1 MSRFFAPS
9 DIDLK
14 PDETDGPMTIN
25 IVYSHIPRGASNA
38 VAYELELCDATRLF
52 DFNSAGL
59 DESLYPWSFT
69 LVVDDTT
76 SVPLSLSPEDCGSGS
91 AGNDSRIQLPL
102 REAWDV
108 SDPLQI
114 IVDAPNRPNIIT
126 EDGWDMTFRLFHPTE
141 NSGYTIYDEATFT
154 FQLDVF
160 ADPSVAEVWISEG
173 TMEEGTDA
181 TVSARIRNDG
191 TALALF
197 FMVDLECSGSTI
209 NNNVDPIVQLGPN
222 EEVVV
227 KWQITS
233 ETIEWWKQSI
243 DGTCIVTIDANMLSK
258 NVEGNDRYVYK
269 DEVYS
274 WSPGQS
280 STFVAFIIFGLLSL
294 VLGRLTG
301 QNEKFRLFSV
311 YSGLLAL
318 GFAFHLFNV
327 IYWGPL
333 VLGISALWLWR
344 KTWLSTDEFRL
355 IHEDYQRARKGVS
368 TLYAD
373 HFQALADSRRQLRII
388 LALPVFGLLGVVLG
402 IPPQLDTSQD
412 NLLTLAA
419 YVVIISIGVWV
430 LVRRADSMYGSI
442 YGRLTDIE
450 VKATRIERD
459 LSDPARL
466 LHELANDGINLDA
479 IFDDINHG
487 NELAMDEEVREDV

>member
-59 DESLYPWSFT
+59 DESLYQWSFE
-69 LVVDDTT
+69 LVVDETT

-91 AGNDSRIQLPL
+91 AGSDSRIQLPL
-102 REAWDV
+102 RDAWDV

-114 IVDAPNRPNIIT
+114 IVDAPDRPNIIT

-141 NSGYTIYDEATFT
+141 NNGYTVYDEATFT

-160 ADPSVAEVWISEG
+160 ADPSVDEVWISEG

-209 NNNVDPIVQLGPN
+209 NNDVDPIVQLGPN

-233 ETIEWWKQSI
+233 ETIEWWKQSV

-294 VLGRLTG
+294 VLGRLNG

-402 IPPQLDTSQD
+402 VPPQLDTGQD

-479 IFDDINHG
+479 IFDDINNG